1 MTCQALQVGAL
12 CEKSRLIERY
22 PLSPSRDAHLTSL
35 PLCRSPHTL
44 SAPSYTQN
52 LTPKPLVPSLKPPP
66 QLLPPHHA
74 PPLPSTKSIHQ
85 ISQGKPVRNH
95 VRMYT
100 SITPPLPL
108 PHSPAANHLRTHQ
121 HVYIPTII
129 TQAPVRV
136 HTPAP
141 FDLPCPVRTYP
152 SLSSH
157 TGYPFIA
164 TDRPTDRAT
173 GGRAVPRPFF

>member
-1 MTCQALQVGAL
+1 MHT
-12 CEKSRLIERY
+12 SRACRSVTFST
-22 PLSPSRDAHLTSL
+22 PSL
-35 PLCRSPHTL
+35 PPLHLKPHPKAPR
-44 SAPSYTQN
+44 APSE
-52 LTPKPLVPSLKPPP
+52 TPSPTPTT
-66 QLLPPHHA
+66 A
-74 PPLPSTKSIHQ
+74 PRASKSIHQ

-173 GGRAVPRPFF
+173 GGRAIPRPFFRRTTGTANGGG